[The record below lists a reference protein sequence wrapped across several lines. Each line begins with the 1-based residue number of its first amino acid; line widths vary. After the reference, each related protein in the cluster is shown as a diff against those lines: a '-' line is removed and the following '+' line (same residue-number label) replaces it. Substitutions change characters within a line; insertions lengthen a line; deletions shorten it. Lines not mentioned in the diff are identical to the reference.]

1 MQDTSAASVTRGAE
15 SEDCPAG
22 LTLAHRLD
30 LTGPLNLVPI
40 AGSAEVGTRYGPA
53 VSTRPSYR
61 HHFGDGLTFGG
72 DRLATTSGGRSHF
85 GHAGWRSSWRAWVMV
100 IV

>member
-53 VSTRPSYR
+53 VSALPSQN
-61 HHFGDGLTFGG
+61 HHFGDGFTFRGE
-72 DRLATTSGGRSHF
+72 RLATTSGGRSHF
-85 GHAGWRSSWRAWVMV
+85 AHAG
-100 IV
+100 